1 MWWWYTVIYKCQMSL
16 ESLHDKSMQAKSL
29 TTPHPHLYDWVQWSE
44 RTCPRHEET
53 VLPVSAKWEGDS
65 LLPWEMSC
73 RSEESGFRTKAS
85 QIILHHQG
93 KLRLR
98 KERDTHTVKES
109 RKEPRVKWILC
120 PGIGWRLIVSD
131 WEYLLKFCVHK
142 LQLSFPSLTLYSV
155 PYKLSWEQNIY
166 IQKCLLQHCLWRR
179 KSILNNMTPFLD
191 IICVCRST
199 QRKQLKN
206 MHTSLVLC
214 EVKF

>member
-1 MWWWYTVIYKCQMSL
+1 MIGYTEVKGPAQGMRKQSYQFQLNGKGTHYCPEKC
-16 ESLHDKSMQAKSL
+16 HVD
-29 TTPHPHLYDWVQWSE
+29 
-44 RTCPRHEET
+44 PRNLGSGPRQ
-53 VLPVSAKWEGDS
+53 V
-65 LLPWEMSC
+65 
-73 RSEESGFRTKAS
+73 RSSFTIKENWGW
-85 QIILHHQG
+85 G
-93 KLRLR
+93 K
-98 KERDTHTVKES
+98 RDTHTVKES

>member
-16 ESLHDKSMQAKSL
+16 ESLYDKSMQAKSL
-29 TTPHPHLYDWVQWSE
+29 TTPHPHLYDWVHWSE

-98 KERDTHTVKES
+98 KERHTHSEGKQERAQSQMNTL
-109 RKEPRVKWILC
+109 PRNRLKTNCLRLGVPTKILC
-120 PGIGWRLIVSD
+120 SQAPT
-131 WEYLLKFCVHK
+131 
-142 LQLSFPSLTLYSV
+142 QLSISYTIFCTIQTLMRAKYLYTKMSTATLSMEEEKYS
-155 PYKLSWEQNIY
+155 E
-166 IQKCLLQHCLWRR
+166 
-179 KSILNNMTPFLD
+179 
-191 IICVCRST
+191 
-199 QRKQLKN
+199 
-206 MHTSLVLC
+206 
-214 EVKF
+214 